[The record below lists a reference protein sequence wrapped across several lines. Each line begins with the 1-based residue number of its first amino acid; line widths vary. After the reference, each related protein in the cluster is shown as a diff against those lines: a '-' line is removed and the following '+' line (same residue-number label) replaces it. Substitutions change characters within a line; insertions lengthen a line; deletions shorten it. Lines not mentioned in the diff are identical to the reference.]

1 MHFAFTRYGD
11 FLDLFV
17 QFIGFV
23 EMLGGVIRKNY
34 CYKGGPSEKIGRLK
48 GHHALF

>member
-23 EMLGGVIRKNY
+23 EMLGG
-34 CYKGGPSEKIGRLK
+34 GSSEKITAIRE
-48 GHHALF
+48 GHRKKLVD